1 MAVKKIL
8 SIIGF
13 PSNTIGTKIL
23 LNLSLTFRLIHFDIC
38 SVDLLNIEI

>member
-1 MAVKKIL
+1 MAVKEILKYHRL
-8 SIIGF
+8 SIKYY
-13 PSNTIGTKIL
+13 GTKIL